1 MHQQVDITLAHSYFK
16 AMNAHD
22 TMRALPGQRKK
33 EETETEQHV
42 PVDLTVS
49 TTEGEMK
56 SEDNASVVVEHETK
70 QQEQVKNANETLRM
84 KRQRFGSHVTSV
96 TKEKENEST
105 RSLMPPP
112 PPRPLYRPLVLHSSV
127 PVLSTK
133 RADSGLPPR
142 PVLKRDTGFDE
153 TDLRSFVPLVPVTLN
168 ARMDTDRKVFNVKVE
183 SMGKRQIWLLPI
195 KDIVSPIRVIDCEK
209 KENTVTKTDK

>member
-16 AMNAHD
+16 AMSAHD
-22 TMRALPGQRKK
+22 TMRALPKQRKK
-33 EETETEQHV
+33 EETETEQNV
-42 PVDLTVS
+42 PVNLTVS

-70 QQEQVKNANETLRM
+70 QQEQVKNANETLRK
-84 KRQRFGSHVTSV
+84 KRQCFGSHVTSV
-96 TKEKENEST
+96 MKEKENT

-112 PPRPLYRPLVLHSSV
+112 PPRPVLKPLVLHSSV
-127 PVLSTK
+127 PVLSTE

-142 PVLKRDTGFDE
+142 PVLKRDMGFDE

-209 KENTVTKTDK
+209 RENTATKMEK